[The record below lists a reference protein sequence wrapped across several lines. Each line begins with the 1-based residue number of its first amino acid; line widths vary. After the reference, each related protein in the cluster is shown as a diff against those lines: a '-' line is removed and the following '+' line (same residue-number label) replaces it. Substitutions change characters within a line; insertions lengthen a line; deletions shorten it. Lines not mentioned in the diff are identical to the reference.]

1 MRGIRIKEGQQMS
14 YIQNTNQDR
23 KEMLKT
29 IGVSSLDELLEP
41 VSSEF
46 RVKGKLK
53 LPEPMSEAEVV
64 GRFERLAA
72 GNNPAS
78 SMKSF
83 LGGGIYDHIIP
94 ATVRYV
100 LSRSEFYTS
109 YTPYQAEVS
118 QGTLQSIYEYQSM
131 ICGLTSMEV
140 ANASL
145 YDGATALAESIL
157 MACSIKRK
165 NKALVPA
172 AIPKRMKDVLR
183 TYVAGKNIII
193 EYIPFTE
200 EGTLDVKELKEKLDS
215 ETAAV
220 VLVQP
225 NYFGVIEEAEEI
237 SAIVR
242 ESGALLIS
250 YVDPVSLAV
259 LTPPGEYDSDIVV
272 GEGQSLGLPQSFG
285 GPLLGFIAT
294 KREFVRKS
302 PGRLVSETVDII
314 GNKSYVMTLQTREQ
328 HIRRA
333 NATSNICTNE
343 GLCALAAAVY
353 LTTVG
358 EDGFREVALQSAA
371 KARTL
376 YNMISGLPG
385 CSIPFGD
392 NFFQEFVLK
401 LPVPADEFLNEARK
415 RGVLAGISLGEDFPG
430 LGDSAVLV
438 AVTEKRSREDLQLYR
453 DIVLRIGGGK

>member
-1 MRGIRIKEGQQMS
+1 MS

-23 KEMLKT
+23 KKMLET
-29 IGVSSLDELLEP
+29 IGVSSLDELLTP
-41 VSSEF
+41 VPSEL
-46 RVKGKLK
+46 RVKGKLN
-53 LPEPMSEAEVV
+53 LPGPMSEAEVV

-72 GNNPAS
+72 GNYPAS

-83 LGGGIYDHIIP
+83 LGGGIYDHVIP

-118 QGTLQSIYEYQSM
+118 QGTLQAIYEYQSM

-145 YDGATALAESIL
+145 YDGATAMAESIL

-165 NKALVPA
+165 DKVLVPE
-172 AIPKRMKDVLR
+172 AIAKRIKAVLR
-183 TYVAGKNIII
+183 AYTVGKKIKI

-200 EGTLDVKELKEKLDS
+200 AGTLDIKKLKEALDS

-220 VLVQP
+220 ILAQP
-225 NYFGVIEEAEEI
+225 NYFGIIEEAENISEI
-237 SAIVR
+237 VH

-294 KREFVRKS
+294 KKEYIRKS
-302 PGRLVSETVDII
+302 PGRLVSGTVDVD
-314 GNKSYVMTLQTREQ
+314 GNRGYVMTLQTREQ
-328 HIRRA
+328 HIRREK
-333 NATSNICTNE
+333 ATSNICTNE
-343 GLCALAAAVY
+343 GLCVLAAAVY
-353 LTTVG
+353 MATLG
-358 EDGFREVALQSAA
+358 EDGFREVAVQSAA

-376 YNMISGLPG
+376 YNMISDLSGSTFL
-385 CSIPFGD
+385 FGD

-401 LPVPADEFLNEARK
+401 PSVPADEFLNEARK
-415 RGVLAGISLGEDFPG
+415 EGVLAGIPLGGDFPQ
-430 LGDSAVLV
+430 LGPSAVLV
-438 AVTEKRSREDLQLYR
+438 AVTEKRSREDLQLYS
-453 DIVLRIGGGK
+453 DIVSRIGGGK